1 MEAQMVKTES
11 ALEMKRVFQAPVS
24 RVYQAWT
31 KPEMMDKWY
40 FPGGPMHAHCTVDLR
55 IGGSYEV
62 QMHPEE
68 GDPYIAKGVYQ
79 EIIPNE
85 KLSFTWSWLADE
97 HESLVTLI
105 FRSIS
110 QSETELTLL
119 HEQFV
124 NEEERDSHGEGWVGT
139 LDQLAAFLA

>member
-1 MEAQMVKTES
+1 
-11 ALEMKRVFQAPVS
+11 
-24 RVYQAWT
+24 
-31 KPEMMDKWY
+31 
-40 FPGGPMHAHCTVDLR
+40 MHSHCTVDLS

-68 GDPYIAKGVYQ
+68 GDPYIAQGVYK

-85 KLSFTWSWLADE
+85 KLSFTWSWLGDE
-97 HESLVTLI
+97 HESLVTLT
-105 FRSIS
+105 FRSLN

-119 HEQFV
+119 HEQFIK
-124 NEEERDSHGEGWVGT
+124 EEERDSHGEGWVGT

>member
-40 FPGGPMHAHCTVDLR
+40 FPGTPMHAHCTVDLR

-68 GDPYIAKGVYQ
+68 GDPYIAIGVYK

-85 KLSFTWSWLADE
+85 KLSFTWSWLGDE
-97 HESLVTLI
+97 HESLVTLT
-105 FRSIS
+105 FRSLNP
-110 QSETELTLL
+110 SETELTLL
-119 HEQFV
+119 HEQFT

-139 LDQLAAFLA
+139 LDQLTAFLA